1 MKAHGGGSIINT
13 SSTAGVNAGAG
24 LITYRATKAA
34 VIHIS
39 RSIALDLAQYNIRVN
54 CLLPG
59 QIRTAMTTY
68 DMDTVMKYT
77 QPLPR
82 YGQAEDVANAAVFLA
97 SDRAAHITGV
107 VLPVDGGTVAG
118 PPASQIKLML
128 GNSPPRRVTQAGFE
142 LEVER
147 GEAAEEVGGEVVPV
161 AVAGRAVGALGDGD
175 VRGAFEQP
183 VDRDPPLG
191 AGEVSARAVVGA
203 LPERQVVAGVGTGDV
218 ELGRV
223 LEPAGIAVGR
233 PRQEQHRAPG
243 GDGDARHRRRDLGHP
258 ELGPQ
263 RALVAQ
269 RLLDEVRDQLSVVA
283 QGVLDV
289 GPLAEH
295 PEREREQPHRGLLA
309 AGEEVGR
316 EQRHVV
322 DVRRRSVGELWRWP
336 SPS

>member
-1 MKAHGGGSIINT
+1 MSDELAGKVAIVTGGASGIGRATVERFVEEGARVVIADVDVDAGQSLAGELEDVAAFHQTDITNADQVQAAVDFAVDHFGGLQIMSNNAGVASAMVRFLHDDLSDFERVVNINVFGVLLGSQRAARHMKAHGGGSIINT

-128 GNSPPRRVTQAGFE
+128 GNSP
-142 LEVER
+142 
-147 GEAAEEVGGEVVPV
+147 
-161 AVAGRAVGALGDGD
+161 LGD
-175 VRGAFEQP
+175 
-183 VDRDPPLG
+183 
-191 AGEVSARAVVGA
+191 
-203 LPERQVVAGVGTGDV
+203 
-218 ELGRV
+218 
-223 LEPAGIAVGR
+223 
-233 PRQEQHRAPG
+233 
-243 GDGDARHRRRDLGHP
+243 
-258 ELGPQ
+258 
-263 RALVAQ
+263 
-269 RLLDEVRDQLSVVA
+269 
-283 QGVLDV
+283 
-289 GPLAEH
+289 
-295 PEREREQPHRGLLA
+295 
-309 AGEEVGR
+309 
-316 EQRHVV
+316 
-322 DVRRRSVGELWRWP
+322 
-336 SPS
+336 

>member
-1 MKAHGGGSIINT
+1 MSDELAGKVAIVTGGASGIGRATVERFVEEGARVVIADVDVDAGQSLAGELGDVAAFQQTDITNAEQVQAAVDFTVDHFGGLQIMSNNAGVASAMVRFLHDDLSDFERVVNINVFGVLLGSQRAARHMKAHGGGSIINT

-128 GNSPPRRVTQAGFE
+128 GNSP
-142 LEVER
+142 
-147 GEAAEEVGGEVVPV
+147 
-161 AVAGRAVGALGDGD
+161 LGD
-175 VRGAFEQP
+175 
-183 VDRDPPLG
+183 
-191 AGEVSARAVVGA
+191 
-203 LPERQVVAGVGTGDV
+203 
-218 ELGRV
+218 
-223 LEPAGIAVGR
+223 
-233 PRQEQHRAPG
+233 
-243 GDGDARHRRRDLGHP
+243 
-258 ELGPQ
+258 
-263 RALVAQ
+263 
-269 RLLDEVRDQLSVVA
+269 
-283 QGVLDV
+283 
-289 GPLAEH
+289 
-295 PEREREQPHRGLLA
+295 
-309 AGEEVGR
+309 
-316 EQRHVV
+316 
-322 DVRRRSVGELWRWP
+322 
-336 SPS
+336 

>member
-1 MKAHGGGSIINT
+1 MSDELAGKVAIVTGGASGIGRATVERFVEEGARVVIADVDVDAGQSLARELGDVAAFQQTDITDADQVQAAVDFTVEHFGGLQIMSNNAGVASAMVRFLHDDLSDFERVVNINVFGVLLGSQRAARHMKANGGGSIINT

-128 GNSPPRRVTQAGFE
+128 GNSP
-142 LEVER
+142 L
-147 GEAAEEVGGEVVPV
+147 GE
-161 AVAGRAVGALGDGD
+161 
-175 VRGAFEQP
+175 
-183 VDRDPPLG
+183 
-191 AGEVSARAVVGA
+191 
-203 LPERQVVAGVGTGDV
+203 
-218 ELGRV
+218 
-223 LEPAGIAVGR
+223 
-233 PRQEQHRAPG
+233 
-243 GDGDARHRRRDLGHP
+243 
-258 ELGPQ
+258 
-263 RALVAQ
+263 
-269 RLLDEVRDQLSVVA
+269 
-283 QGVLDV
+283 
-289 GPLAEH
+289 
-295 PEREREQPHRGLLA
+295 
-309 AGEEVGR
+309 
-316 EQRHVV
+316 
-322 DVRRRSVGELWRWP
+322 
-336 SPS
+336 

>member
-1 MKAHGGGSIINT
+1 MSDELAGKVAIVTGGASGIGRATVERFVEEGARVVIADVDVDAGQSLAGELGDVAAFQQTDITNADQVQAAVDFTVEHFGGLQIMSNNAGVASAMVRFLHDDLSDFERVVNINVFGVLLGSQRAARHMKAHGGGSIINT

-128 GNSPPRRVTQAGFE
+128 GNSP
-142 LEVER
+142 
-147 GEAAEEVGGEVVPV
+147 
-161 AVAGRAVGALGDGD
+161 LGD
-175 VRGAFEQP
+175 
-183 VDRDPPLG
+183 
-191 AGEVSARAVVGA
+191 
-203 LPERQVVAGVGTGDV
+203 
-218 ELGRV
+218 
-223 LEPAGIAVGR
+223 
-233 PRQEQHRAPG
+233 
-243 GDGDARHRRRDLGHP
+243 
-258 ELGPQ
+258 
-263 RALVAQ
+263 
-269 RLLDEVRDQLSVVA
+269 
-283 QGVLDV
+283 
-289 GPLAEH
+289 
-295 PEREREQPHRGLLA
+295 
-309 AGEEVGR
+309 
-316 EQRHVV
+316 
-322 DVRRRSVGELWRWP
+322 
-336 SPS
+336 